1 MIEAALGNSQFS
13 FLVFLVIVKKL
24 ECVFP
29 RAYPFILGFEN
40 SKCYLNRLQS
50 ETIGVEHLFHNKT
63 KNSFFGSLR
72 RTRELVEALLQIW
85 LHISKEDHHKQ

>member
-1 MIEAALGNSQFS
+1 LGNSQFS

-63 KNSFFGSLR
+63 KNSFFWVPTSNKRVSRGIVTNL
-72 RTRELVEALLQIW
+72 TT
-85 LHISKEDHHKQ
+85 HIKGRPP